1 MQQNQVVQDES
12 IDRILSAVREHLG
25 AEIAFVSRYVENDER
40 ELTHISTDLPI
51 PHKSGFRESKEDSY
65 CWHVAQGT
73 LPELI
78 HDAQQIEFVKDMA
91 ITKALPIGAHLNIPL
106 RLSDGQLYGSFCC
119 LSRDPRHDVND
130 RDMGVLK
137 SFATLAV
144 EHIETNLE
152 SDLRHSVLEQNI
164 IDAIKGQA
172 IQIVHQ
178 PIVSLSDDTAVGV
191 ECLARF
197 PDAQS
202 RGPEEWFGEAHEV
215 DLGLELELAAI
226 ECALA
231 TLDHVPHGVYM
242 SVNAS
247 PSTITSGNLA
257 ALLQGATPDRLV
269 LEVTE
274 HHAVESFAE
283 LGRALDE
290 LRPYVRIAIDDVGA
304 GYAGLRHIVDL
315 KPDILKLDM
324 SLTRDVHLD
333 PARRALAVAL
343 VAYAKQID
351 CSLVAEGIENAEE
364 LKILRELGVN
374 YGQGYHFSHP
384 LPVVAAQ
391 QWLLGLHDKKA
402 APPRDQAIQPA
413 QHASIAAV
421 PLERKSMLKRG

>member
-1 MQQNQVVQDES
+1 MQQNQVVQDQR

-25 AEIAFVSRYVENDER
+25 AEIAFVSRYIENDER
-40 ELTHISTDLPI
+40 ELTHINTDLPI
-51 PHKSGFRESKEDSY
+51 PHKPGFREPKENGY

-78 HDAQQIEFVKDMA
+78 PDAQQIEFVKDME
-91 ITKALPIGAHLNIPL
+91 ITKALPVGCHLNIPL
-106 RLSDGQLYGSFCC
+106 KLSNGQLYGSFCC
-119 LSRDPRHDVND
+119 ISREARYDVND
-130 RDMGVLK
+130 RDMGILK

-152 SDLRHSVLEQNI
+152 GDLRRSVLEQTI
-164 IDAIKGQA
+164 DDAIKGQV
-172 IQIVHQ
+172 IQILHQ
-178 PIVSLSDDTAVGV
+178 PIVSLSEQTPIGV

-197 PDAQS
+197 PDAKS
-202 RGPEEWFGEAHEV
+202 RGPDKWFGEADEV
-215 DLGLELELAAI
+215 GRGLDLELAAI

-231 TLDHVPHGVYM
+231 TLDHVPRGVYM

-247 PSTITSGNLA
+247 PSTITSGKLA
-257 ALLQGATPDRLV
+257 ALFAGATPDRLV

-274 HHAVESFAE
+274 HNAVEDFAE

-351 CSLVAEGIENAEE
+351 CSLVAEGIENTEE
-364 LKILRELGVN
+364 LNVLRKLGVN
-374 YGQGYHFSHP
+374 YGQGYHFSRP
-384 LPVVAAQ
+384 LPVIAAQ
-391 QWLLGLHDKKA
+391 QWLLGLHRKS
-402 APPRDQAIQPA
+402 APPSSRDQSIQPA
-413 QHASIAAV
+413 QQSSIADV
-421 PLERKSMLKRG
+421 PIRRRTMMN